1 MALQASVGLQGFEVV
16 LFRAVAFCSV
26 LFDMVGPV
34 LGPRGNENLIY
45 LDYSL
50 FRATEFR
57 CSGSYYTYRVALS
70 RVSGFGDYSFFRA
83 AGFRCS
89 GLYSLL

>member
-45 LDYSL
+45 LAV
-50 FRATEFR
+50 FGRASGR
-57 CSGSYYTYRVALS
+57 GVSGSTL
-70 RVSGFGDYSFFRA
+70 SGFGLPGLQLVSCNRVSVFRIL
-83 AGFRCS
+83 
-89 GLYSLL
+89 LYI

>member
-34 LGPRGNENLIY
+34 LGLRGNENLIY
-45 LDYSL
+45 LGV
-50 FRATEFR
+50 
-57 CSGSYYTYRVALS
+57 SGSTL
-70 RVSGFGDYSFFRA
+70 SGFGLPGLQLVSCNRVSVFRIL
-83 AGFRCS
+83 
-89 GLYSLL
+89 LYV